1 MSRTVYID
9 GDYLPEEEARV
20 SIFDRGFLFA
30 DAVYEVVP
38 VLEGKLLDLDG
49 HMTRLKRSLDELEIP
64 SPMPSDSF
72 VEMLRKLAR
81 LNTLEEGMV
90 YMQVTRGSGDRD
102 FLIRDTRPLVVAFT
116 QVKNLLDSTSA
127 KHGVKVIT
135 LDDLRWRRRDIKT
148 VQLLYPS
155 LAKSRAVKAGA
166 DDAWLIEDGYI
177 TEGTSNNAFIVDASG
192 TIRTRNLSTDILHG
206 ITRASVLECAAEM
219 GLDVDESR
227 FTLGEALD
235 AREAFITAASL
246 SVTSVVEI
254 NGQPV
259 GDGKPGPVARRL
271 REIYIKKSLD
281 SA

>member
-1 MSRTVYID
+1 MSRTVYVD

-64 SPMPSDSF
+64 SPMPSDSI

-81 LNTLEEGMV
+81 LNTLKEGMV

-116 QVKNLLDSTSA
+116 QTKNLLDSTSA
-127 KHGVKVIT
+127 KHGVKIIT
-135 LDDLRWRRRDIKT
+135 LDDLRWHRRDIKT

-227 FTLGEALD
+227 FTLGEAHD